1 MKFPESQRFLTVYSG
16 LVTLVFGV
24 TVLCAFVMQPKK
36 AAFEQIDV
44 QRINL
49 VEPDGKIRMVISDK
63 ARFPGSFIKGSES
76 PRSDR
81 KTTGIIFID
90 DDGTEM
96 GGLIFGGTKDKDG
109 KVQ

>member
-1 MKFPESQRFLTVYSG
+1 MKFLGSQRFLVVYSG
-16 LVTLVFGV
+16 LVTLVFCV
-24 TVLCAFVMQPKK
+24 TVLCAFVMQSKT

-49 VEPDGKIRMVISDK
+49 VEPDGKVRMIISDK
-63 ARFPGSFIKGSES
+63 AHFPGSLIKGTEA

-81 KTTGIIFID
+81 KTTGLIFID

-109 KVQ
+109 KV